1 MKYDLVGYLLG
12 ALDMAEQQDV
22 EDALQD
28 DRQLRRQLE
37 VLAFRLQPLEACR
50 HVEPPAGLSDR
61 TCQAVAESQGLVSL
75 AAQDAF
81 SGRDAPSGR
90 RNWTLVDTLFSSGL
104 ILVLAM
110 LLFPAILNSRYMA
123 DLRSCQ
129 DNLRQIGSAMR
140 QYSDLNHGYFPVI
153 PGKGKLSVAG
163 SYAPI
168 LVSSGY
174 MDGRQMVYCPAVQNT
189 NNWVSVEPLT
199 EDLLAD
205 SAGQAEAESP
215 RQLYGDYGYNPGHMR
230 DGDYHPHRNLQRGYF
245 PVVADVAGSTGSQ
258 RASANHAGFGQ
269 NVLFEDGSVRFLRN
283 PQTSTNDL
291 LYLSERG
298 RMELGRNPEDSVIL
312 EGNMKVPPV
321 VLVGRGR

>member
-12 ALDMAEQQDV
+12 ALEMVEQQEV
-22 EDALQD
+22 EEALQD
-28 DRQLRRQLE
+28 DVKLRKQLE
-37 VLAFRLQPLEACR
+37 VLAFRLQPLETCR
-50 HVEPPAGLSDR
+50 HMEPSAGLSDR
-61 TCQAVAESQGLVSL
+61 TCRAVAQLSEKASL
-75 AAQDAF
+75 PEHNAF
-81 SGRDAPSGR
+81 SGRETLVGR
-90 RNWTLVDTLFSSGL
+90 RSWTLADTLFSSGL
-104 ILVLAM
+104 ILVLAL

-153 PGKGKLSVAG
+153 PGEGRMAVAG
-163 SYAPI
+163 AYAPI
-168 LVSSGY
+168 LVSNGY
-174 MDGRQMVYCPAVQNT
+174 MNGRQMVYCPAVQNANT
-189 NNWVSVEPLT
+189 WVTVEPLT
-199 EDLLAD
+199 KDVLAD
-205 SAGQAEAESP
+205 SVGLELAETQ

-230 DGDYHPHRNLQRGYF
+230 DGSYQPHRNLQRSYF

-283 PQTSTNDL
+283 PQTMTNDL
-291 LYLSERG
+291 LYLSERH

-312 EGNMKVPPV
+312 EGKMKVPPV
-321 VLVGRGR
+321 VLVGGGQ